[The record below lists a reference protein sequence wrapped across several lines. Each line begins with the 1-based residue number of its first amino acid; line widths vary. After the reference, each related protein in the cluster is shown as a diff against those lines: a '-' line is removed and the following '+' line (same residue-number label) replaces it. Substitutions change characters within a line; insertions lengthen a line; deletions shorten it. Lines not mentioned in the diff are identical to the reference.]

1 MKYVLFVCRHNAGRS
16 QIAQAFFERY
26 APPDLRAE
34 SAGQDPAA
42 QIHPEVIETL
52 AQVGIDL
59 SGRRPKKLTVEMQLH
74 TDWAV
79 TMGCGGA
86 CPYVPATIEEWDIAD
101 PAGRSKVEVRE
112 IRDEIA
118 GRVEDLI
125 FQRADDIR
133 SDDTARKLRLANLLP
148 GLIEEF
154 GGQRDPE
161 EIHACA
167 DIVLASYDDVPIRS
181 HVLALARRRT
191 SDCLRADSC
200 EELAAAR

>member
-1 MKYVLFVCRHNAGRS
+1 MKYVLFVCRQNAGRS

-26 APPDLRAE
+26 APADLRAE

-42 QIHPEVIETL
+42 QIHPEVIETM

-74 TDWAV
+74 ADRTV

-86 CPYVPATIEEWDIAD
+86 CPYVPAPIEDWGIPD
-101 PAGRSKVEVRE
+101 PAGRPMDEVRE

-133 SDDTARKLRLANLLP
+133 HDDAARRRRLAALLP

-154 GGQRDPE
+154 EELRDPE
-161 EIHACA
+161 EIRACA
-167 DIVLASYDDVPIRS
+167 DVVPASYEDVPIRS

-191 SDCLRADSC
+191 SDCLRGEGC